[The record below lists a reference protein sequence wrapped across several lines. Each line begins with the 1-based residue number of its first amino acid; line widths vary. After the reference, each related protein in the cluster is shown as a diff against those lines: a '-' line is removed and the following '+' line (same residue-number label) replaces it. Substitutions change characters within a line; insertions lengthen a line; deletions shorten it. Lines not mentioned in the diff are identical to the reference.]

1 MPLSLNVFQKM
12 LEDSYKVNYIPDS
25 QQVRH
30 FLEHSNE
37 LVEICEDENQWFEE
51 IKKSAVNWLR

>member
-1 MPLSLNVFQKM
+1 MNVFQKM

-25 QQVRH
+25 HQVRR

-37 LVEICEDENQWFEE
+37 LVKNCTDENHWFEE
-51 IKKSAVNWLR
+51 INKSAVNWLR